1 MITNVNYR
9 PAYLS
14 GAYNPIIWSVSSD
27 KTGFTDFK
35 YVFDIYKDGVKIL
48 RLKQR
53 ANPAGAGMIDVST
66 ITQGYLAVNE
76 PNNPILQGETTIEWF
91 NSQHIYA
98 DNGTMSAHFDLRVGE
113 EYKVGTLTQIFNGVT
128 NVPGA
133 PAFPLYSGNT
143 TSGLNIPVHVW
154 PSSVQNRQQQW
165 AMSNYS
171 TISGAYGE
179 DPATGLVYDHGLSDL
194 YDKLA
199 YPLSLNKLEQDI
211 YATDKM
217 VLSWINWSP
226 YPTFARRIIY
236 GFRFKWY
243 NAAGTLVRTDDQPCV
258 AAKGYEART
267 LCTDSIATQ
276 LPAKYDLIHVLASP
290 DNLAYA
296 LSGGLF
302 TVPPGGRL
310 EIQGFDAGV
319 NGPCALGQAITEKVT
334 LNILEECEPAL
345 YPRVRL
351 SWLNELG
358 GRDYCNF
365 TMFTEKTI
373 DTTQQTYSQEQMQWS
388 SLRPV
393 ETSVVNPIRNL
404 GIAGG
409 DKIYNKSA
417 KTTYKIMTDY
427 LDQQQTALLESLQ
440 KSPQVIA
447 YINEGNSSAV
457 APGFGNDFAYT
468 VNIKQASYTTK
479 NVRQVKLVQG
489 TFDIELVLPQKM
501 QNN

>member
-48 RLKQR
+48 RIKQR
-53 ANPAGAGMIDVST
+53 ANPAGAGMIDIST
-66 ITQGYLAVNE
+66 ITQGYLAVSE

-91 NSQHIYA
+91 NNQHIYA
-98 DNGTMSAHFDLRVGE
+98 NNGTMSAHFDLRVGE

-143 TSGLNIPVHVW
+143 TGGLNIPVHVW

-171 TISGAYGE
+171 TVSGAYGE
-179 DPATGLVYDHGLSDL
+179 DPATGRLYDHGLSDL

-243 NAAGTLVRTDDQPCV
+243 NSAGPLVRTDDKPCIT
-258 AAKGYEART
+258 ANGYEART
-267 LCTDSIATQ
+267 LCTDLIATQ
-276 LPAKYDLIHVLASP
+276 LASKYDLIHVLASP

-296 LSGGLF
+296 LSGGTF

-310 EIQGFDAGV
+310 
-319 NGPCALGQAITEKVT
+319 
-334 LNILEECEPAL
+334 
-345 YPRVRL
+345 
-351 SWLNELG
+351 
-358 GRDYCNF
+358 
-365 TMFTEKTI
+365 
-373 DTTQQTYSQEQMQWS
+373 
-388 SLRPV
+388 
-393 ETSVVNPIRNL
+393 
-404 GIAGG
+404 
-409 DKIYNKSA
+409 
-417 KTTYKIMTDY
+417 
-427 LDQQQTALLESLQ
+427 
-440 KSPQVIA
+440 
-447 YINEGNSSAV
+447 
-457 APGFGNDFAYT
+457 
-468 VNIKQASYTTK
+468 
-479 NVRQVKLVQG
+479 
-489 TFDIELVLPQKM
+489 
-501 QNN
+501 